1 MSRDG
6 KSDDGK
12 SDGAEELAAEHAIAE
27 FRVAADR
34 TVGAWSDAKLN
45 AVIARLRQDGTRKPD
60 NFALLMFLEDARL
73 RRLELRF
80 HSDGKGDPSVE
91 AVW

>member
-6 KSDDGK
+6 KSEDG
-12 SDGAEELAAEHAIAE
+12 GHLAADHAIAE

-34 TVGAWSDAKLN
+34 TVGAWSDAKLD
-45 AVIARLRQDGTRKPD
+45 AVITRLRQDGTRQPD

-73 RRLELRF
+73 RRHEMRA
-80 HSDGKGDPSVE
+80 HSNGKGDPSLE
-91 AVW
+91 IAW

>member
-1 MSRDG
+1 MPRDG
-6 KSDDGK
+6 KSQEG
-12 SDGAEELAAEHAIAE
+12 EQLAAEHAIAE

-45 AVIARLRQDGTRKPD
+45 AVIARLRQEGTRKPD

-73 RRLELRF
+73 RRHEMRS
-80 HSDGKGDPSVE
+80 HSDGKGDQSVE
-91 AVW
+91 MPW